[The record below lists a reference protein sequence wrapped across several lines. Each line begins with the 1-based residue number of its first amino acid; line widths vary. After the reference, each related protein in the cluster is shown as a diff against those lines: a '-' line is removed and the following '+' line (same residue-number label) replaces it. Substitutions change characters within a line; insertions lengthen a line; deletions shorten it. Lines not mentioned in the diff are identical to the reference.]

1 MRDLL
6 RDGRSDEEVL
16 DIIQSALHMKKEK
29 HAGMDDIDVINNR
42 PMIKIGG

>member
-16 DIIQSALHMKKEK
+16 DVIRSTLRMKKEK
-29 HAGMDDIDVINNR
+29 HAGMDDIDVISNR